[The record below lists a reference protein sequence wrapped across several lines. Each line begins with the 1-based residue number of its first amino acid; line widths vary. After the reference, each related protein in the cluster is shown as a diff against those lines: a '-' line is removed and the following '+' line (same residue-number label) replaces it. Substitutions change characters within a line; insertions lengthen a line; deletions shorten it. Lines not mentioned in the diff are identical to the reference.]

1 MKSKAEYFKN
11 INEMFNIPMSK
22 YINNNN
28 SSNNMGKDDVK
39 GFFKKRKG
47 LWITLGILIVIEL
60 LYVSGNIIYVYH
72 DQIYKDWVR
81 ENYSSDFID
90 LGLSSGTL
98 WATENEGGKYAR
110 YIHKEAMIR
119 FDANLPTKE
128 QFEELKDE
136 CAWVWVGDGYKVIGP
151 NGNSINFPTAG
162 RREPNGNSINFGRRS
177 SYEDVYDVR
186 SHGYYWSS
194 TPMSSDNAYHLYLE
208 SDEVSIR
215 STSRCCGQS
224 VRLAKEDAEKVRIKA
239 RKAAEEEARKEAE
252 EKARKEAEEKARK
265 AKLASEGYVDL
276 GLPSG
281 TFWRNENEGSDYARY
296 SNAEAVIT
304 FGKQL
309 PTTEQIKELINECTW
324 IWSGG
329 GYKVIGPNENSIYI
343 PAAGYDTSNASGNS
357 VGYRGCYWSYNNFID
372 DDYYLNFYSDKVLM
386 DYTSSYRRHS
396 VRLVHN

>member
-11 INEMFNIPMSK
+11 INKMFNTPMSK

-47 LWITLGILIVIEL
+47 LWITLGILVVIEL

-110 YIHKEAMIR
+110 YIYKEAMIR
-119 FDANLPTKE
+119 FDGNLPTIE
-128 QFEELKDE
+128 QFEELRDE

-162 RREPNGNSINFGRRS
+162 RRS
-177 SYEDVYDVR
+177 SYEDVYEVR
-186 SHGYYWSS
+186 SRGYYWSS
-194 TPMSSDNAYHLYLE
+194 TPKSSDYAYHLYLE
-208 SDEVSIR
+208 SDEVSIC
-215 STSRCCGQS
+215 SSSHCCAQS

-239 RKAAEEEARKEAE
+239 AAEEEEARKAAEEE
-252 EKARKEAEEKARK
+252 ARKEAEEKARK

-296 SNAEAVIT
+296 SHDEAVRT

-343 PAAGYDTSNASGNS
+343 PAAGYDTSSASGNS
-357 VGYRGCYWSYNNFID
+357 VDYRGCYWSYNNFVN
-372 DDYYLNFYSDKVLM
+372 DDYYINFYSDKVLM

>member
-1 MKSKAEYFKN
+1 MGANFQ
-11 INEMFNIPMSK
+11 INK
-22 YINNNN
+22 YGEIIR
-28 SSNNMGKDDVK
+28 GKDSSK
-39 GFFKKRKG
+39 ENAKKSRKG
-47 LWITLGILIVIEL
+47 LWITLVILVLIVL
-60 LYVSGNIIYVYH
+60 LYVGGNRIYVYH

-119 FDANLPTKE
+119 FDGNLPTKE

-151 NGNSINFPTAG
+151 NGNSINFPNAG
-162 RREPNGNSINFGRRS
+162 RRSR
-177 SYEDVYDVR
+177 YEDVYNVR

-194 TPMSSDNAYHLYLE
+194 TPMSSDGDGAYHLYLE
-208 SDEVSIR
+208 SDKVYI
-215 STSRCCGQS
+215 STSSRSGGQS
-224 VRLAKEDAEKVRIKA
+224 VRLAKEDAEKVRIK
-239 RKAAEEEARKEAE
+239 KEAAEEEARKEAEEKARKEAE

-296 SNAEAVIT
+296 SHDEAVRT

-309 PTTEQIKELINECTW
+309 PTTEQIKELINQCTW
-324 IWSGG
+324 IWSGS

-357 VGYRGCYWSYNNFID
+357 VDYRGCYWSYNNSVD
-372 DDYYLNFYSDKVLM
+372 YDYYLNFYSDKVLM